1 MYKDKRGKHMNDE
14 IINDEVDQLIDTV
27 ADRLKRGVSTERL
40 LNNNET
46 RQICRAVVKLREDNI
61 NILRQ
66 VLGVDKRIED
76 ETLKL

>member
-1 MYKDKRGKHMNDE
+1 MYKAKRGKYMTDE

>member
-1 MYKDKRGKHMNDE
+1 MTDE

-46 RQICRAVVKLREDNI
+46 RQICRAVVKLREDNVT
-61 NILRQ
+61 ILRN
-66 VLGVDKRIED
+66 VLGLDKKEED